1 MAKNSVEIF
10 LVKPK
15 SIDDIKRGA
24 YQTKKEALRDAL
36 FEIDYFGE
44 ILTDRI
50 VNLAP
55 VDEGEFKK
63 GFRYKVRKT
72 GPTAGELRVTWTPH
86 GRPEKLL
93 DWIVFGTGIYG
104 PMRKP
109 IRPVKAPFLQWQS
122 KDGRYHRAKSV
133 RGMRK
138 RNFLRTAWAET
149 KIYRDRLTRLVGK
162 MLFEK
167 MFNKSPRS

>member
-10 LVKPK
+10 LVRPK

-24 YQTKKEALRDAL
+24 YQTKREALRDAL
-36 FEIDYFGE
+36 FEIDYYGE

-50 VNLAP
+50 VNSAP
-55 VDEGEFKK
+55 RDEGEFQK
-63 GFRYKVRKT
+63 GFSYKVRKT
-72 GPTAGELRVTWTPH
+72 GPTAGELRITWTPRN
-86 GRPEKLL
+86 RPEKLL

-104 PMRKP
+104 PLRKP
-109 IRPVKAPFLQWQS
+109 IVPVRAPFLQWRG
-122 KDGRYHRAKSV
+122 KDGKYHRAKSV
-133 RGMRK
+133 RGMRR

-149 KIYRDRLTRLVGK
+149 KIYRDRLTRVVGK

-167 MFNKSPRS
+167 MFNKSPRA

>member
-63 GFRYKVRKT
+63 GVQIQ
-72 GPTAGELRVTWTPH
+72 GQEN
-86 GRPEKLL
+86 
-93 DWIVFGTGIYG
+93 
-104 PMRKP
+104 
-109 IRPVKAPFLQWQS
+109 
-122 KDGRYHRAKSV
+122 RAYCW
-133 RGMRK
+133 
-138 RNFLRTAWAET
+138 RT
-149 KIYRDRLTRLVGK
+149 
-162 MLFEK
+162 
-167 MFNKSPRS
+167 